1 MSKLFILGNG
11 FDIAH
16 KLPTKYQ
23 DFHQYLLETY
33 PRPRYTD
40 SLATCNIKSKTT
52 PDGRKIVD
60 EIEAAYFMREMI
72 SEVEGD
78 NWSNVEASLGYL
90 ALGDYVNGLLAHY
103 EPDDIKGAEKY
114 EEVSDSLELV
124 MWEFKN
130 ILHNWIS
137 SIEIPLGRLIS
148 EFKQLI
154 DKENDL
160 FLSFN
165 YTRVLEEIYKVVD
178 VYHIHGSLYSS
189 QFADIEFGHGN
200 FRVDF
205 VSAYDRPEDGL
216 AEIHNILL
224 KDTERIIEDSQPFFD
239 KLSTIKEI
247 YSFGFSFSEVD
258 LPYIEE
264 ICKKCNT
271 EDCIWYLHV
280 HGTEREKEQKREH
293 QKSVISN
300 CGFKGDF
307 EPLDI
312 NLSVL

>member
-23 DFHQYLLETY
+23 DFHQYLLKTY
-33 PRPRYTD
+33 PRPRSTD
-40 SLATCNIKSKTT
+40 FLATCNIKSKTT
-52 PDGRKIVD
+52 PDGRNIVN
-60 EIEAAYFMREMI
+60 EIESAHFMREMI

-78 NWSNVEASLGYL
+78 NWSNVETSLGYL

-137 SIEIPLGRLIS
+137 SIEIPLDRSIS

-160 FLSFN
+160 FLNFN
-165 YTRVLEEIYKVVD
+165 YTSVLEKIYKVVD
-178 VYHIHGSLYSS
+178 VYHIHGSQS
-189 QFADIEFGHGN
+189 DEIIFGHGN
-200 FRVDF
+200 HRFNF
-205 VSAYDRPEDGL
+205 MSTYDGPDDGL

-239 KLSTIKEI
+239 KLSTVKEI
-247 YSFGFSFSEVD
+247 YSIGFSFSEVD

-280 HGTEREKEQKREH
+280 HGTEEEKEQKREH